1 MSVSREDV
9 ERIARLAELRVD
21 EDAVGP
27 LAEQLSRILDYVAR
41 LNELS
46 AGETARPFV
55 AGPDA
60 IQLRPDEVR
69 PWPLAM
75 PPAKLAP
82 AFREG
87 FFTVPRLGQFEDAGS
102 AEEEA

>member
-1 MSVSREDV
+1 MSVSREEV
-9 ERIARLAELRVD
+9 ERIARLAELGVD
-21 EDAVGP
+21 EDTVGP
-27 LAEQLSRILDYVAR
+27 LAEELSHILDYVAR
-41 LNELS
+41 LNELP
-46 AGETARPFV
+46 AGETARPFA

-82 AFREG
+82 SFREG
-87 FFTVPRLGQFEDAGS
+87 FFTVPRLGQFEDTGG
-102 AEEEA
+102 EDGE

>member
-1 MSVSREDV
+1 MSVSRDDV
-9 ERIARLAELRVD
+9 ERIARLAELRV
-21 EDAVGP
+21 EEESVGP

-41 LNELS
+41 LNELT

-55 AGPDA
+55 AGPDE
-60 IQLRPDEVR
+60 IRLRPDEVR
-69 PWPLAM
+69 PWPLAI

-87 FFTVPRLGQFEDAGS
+87 FFTVPRLGQFDDAGS

>member
-1 MSVSREDV
+1 MSVSRADV
-9 ERIARLAELRVD
+9 ERIARLAELRV
-21 EDAVGP
+21 EAEAVGP

-41 LNELS
+41 LNELP

-60 IQLRPDEVR
+60 ILLRPDEVR
-69 PWPLAM
+69 PWPLAI

-87 FFTVPRLGQFEDAGS
+87 FFTVPRLGQFAG
-102 AEEEA
+102 AGTPEEEE

>member
-9 ERIARLAELRVD
+9 LKIARLAELHVD
-21 EDAVGP
+21 EDAVEP
-27 LAEQLSRILDYVAR
+27 LARELSDILDYVAR
-41 LNELS
+41 LS
-46 AGETARPFV
+46 AVPTGEMARPFV

-60 IQLRPDEVR
+60 IRLRPDEVR
-69 PWPLAM
+69 PWPLAL

-87 FFTVPRLGQFEDAGS
+87 FFTVPRLGQFDPGAEDGA
-102 AEEEA
+102 